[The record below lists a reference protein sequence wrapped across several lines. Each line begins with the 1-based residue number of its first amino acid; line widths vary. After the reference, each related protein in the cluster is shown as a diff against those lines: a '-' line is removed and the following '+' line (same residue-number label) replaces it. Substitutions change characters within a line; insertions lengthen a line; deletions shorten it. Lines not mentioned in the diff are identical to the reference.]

1 MNDELQNPNGKRGG
15 VMDEMKPR
23 ILCVDDEPQILKLFE
38 GILVS
43 NGYEVVKGNNGE
55 EALEKIRSER
65 IDLVLSDVTM
75 PKMDGF
81 ELCRQ
86 IKGDERYRDIPVVM
100 VTGLTA
106 KEERVKGIEAGAEDF
121 ISKPIDATEV
131 LARVRMLLKVRE
143 EHERNIGQLLIDMGF
158 ITEEQLQEGLILA
171 KEENMKV
178 GEALYSLGILDKDRL
193 YWVLSTQLKMNY
205 VELSPEMMDQE
216 LIRQFPMDVL
226 EELLCLPLYET
237 GEEIH
242 FAMADPTDLDVVRS
256 IKGLRPGK
264 RAQIH
269 LALPERI
276 LEILKLFQQEG
287 RTQLHPSPIIPFEG
301 KPVQVSVESASSEE
315 ISTAERFLN
324 DFISILL
331 SMSKGDAYWLYRT
344 PHLCRLFSQKGMKF
358 TLLEEYPEE
367 IYSSIKERLG
377 HYQRDNR
384 LFIHEESTKWQ
395 GAFKWMQVDCLDGEM
410 IGIEQIPVFS
420 WEDFSKSHPQIPS
433 LIKDL
438 QQLFHKHRHLLIGS
452 KDRLFVKQCCY
463 ALLMAEDLF
472 TEFPPPIFVEG
483 EIDIYFPGA
492 AQLTKRNGLEIFRT
506 TSIPFL
512 FCEIEF
518 EKTPGDLFSG
528 NCQHTIFYHPFS
540 TIETMKEALSTRQ
553 DWRQAGFKTL
563 FFEPYQWK
571 MI

>member
-1 MNDELQNPNGKRGG
+1 MTETR
-15 VMDEMKPR
+15 PR

-38 GILVS
+38 GILVP
-43 NGYEVVKGNNGE
+43 NGYEVVTGNNGE

-65 IDLVLSDVTM
+65 IDLVLSDVSM

-100 VTGLTA
+100 ITGLTA

-131 LARVRMLLKVRE
+131 LARVRMLLKARE

-178 GEALYSLGILDKDRL
+178 GEALYSLGVLDKDRL

-205 VELSPEMMDQE
+205 VELSPEMMDRE

-237 GEEIH
+237 GKEIH

-264 RAQIH
+264 STQIH

-287 RTQLHPSPIIPFEG
+287 RTQLHPSTIIPFEG
-301 KPVQVSVESASSEE
+301 KPVQVSAESTSSEE
-315 ISTAERFLN
+315 ISKTEHFLN

-331 SMSKGDAYWLYRT
+331 SMSKGEAYWLYRT
-344 PHLCRLFSQKGMKF
+344 LHQCRLFSQKGMKF

-367 IYSSIKERLG
+367 IYPSIKERLG
-377 HYQRDNR
+377 QYKKDNL
-384 LFIHEESTKWQ
+384 LFIYEESTKRQ

-410 IGIEQIPVFS
+410 VRIEQIPEFL
-420 WEDFSKSHPQIPS
+420 WEEFSKSHPQIPG

-463 ALLMAEDLF
+463 ALLIAEDLF
-472 TEFPPPIFVEG
+472 AEFPPPTFVEE

-492 AQLTKRNGLEIFRT
+492 AQLTKHNFLKIFRT

-512 FCEIEF
+512 FCEVEF
-518 EKTPGDLFSG
+518 GKPLGEIFSG
-528 NCQHTIFYHPFS
+528 GFQHTICYHSFS
-540 TIETMKEALSTRQ
+540 TIETMKEALSIRQ

>member
-1 MNDELQNPNGKRGG
+1 M
-15 VMDEMKPR
+15 MTTKPR
-23 ILCVDDEPQILKLFE
+23 ILCVDDEPNVLKFLE
-38 GILVS
+38 AILVKS
-43 NGYEVVKGNNGE
+43 EYEVIPAENGE

-86 IKGDERYRDIPVVM
+86 IKGDERYRDIPVVII
-100 VTGLTA
+100 TGLTA
-106 KEERVKGIEAGAEDF
+106 KEERVKGIESGAEDF

-205 VELSPEMMDQE
+205 VELSPEMMDRE

-264 RAQIH
+264 SAQIH

-301 KPVQVSVESASSEE
+301 RPVQVSVESASSEK

-324 DFISILL
+324 DFMSILL
-331 SMSKGDAYWLYRT
+331 SIPEGETFWLYRT
-344 PHLCRLFSQKGMKF
+344 PHQCRLFSQKGMKVMP
-358 TLLEEYPEE
+358 LQEYPEE
-367 IYSSIKERLG
+367 IYPSIKERLG
-377 HYQRDNR
+377 QYKRDHR
-384 LFIHEESTKWQ
+384 LFIHEESTKRQ
-395 GAFKWMQVDCLDGEM
+395 LAFKWVQVDCLDGEM
-410 IGIEQIPVFS
+410 IRIEQIPVFS
-420 WEDFSKSHPQIPS
+420 WEAFSKSHPQIPS

-438 QQLFHKHRHLLIGS
+438 QQLLHEHRRLLIGS

-463 ALLMAEDLF
+463 ALLIAENLF
-472 TEFPPPIFVEG
+472 VEFPPPIFVE
-483 EIDIYFPGA
+483 EEMDIYFPRT
-492 AQLTKRNGLEIFRT
+492 AQLTKHNFLEIFRT

-512 FCEIEF
+512 FCDIEY
-518 EKTPGDLFSG
+518 EKAPGDLFLD
-528 NCQHTIFYHPFS
+528 NYQHTIFYHPFS
-540 TIETMKEALSTRQ
+540 TIEMMKKALSVRQ
-553 DWRQAGFKTL
+553 DWHQTGFKAI
-563 FFEPYQWK
+563 FFSQYQWK
-571 MI
+571 SV

>member
-1 MNDELQNPNGKRGG
+1 MIDTKA
-15 VMDEMKPR
+15 R
-23 ILCVDDEPQILKLFE
+23 ILCVDDEPNVLKFLEAVF
-38 GILVS
+38 VP
-43 NGYEVVKGNNGE
+43 NGYEVTKAENGE

-65 IDLVLSDVTM
+65 IDLVLSDVSM

-100 VTGLTA
+100 ITGLTA
-106 KEERVKGIEAGAEDF
+106 KEERVKGIEAGAADF
-121 ISKPIDATEV
+121 ISKPIDAAEV

-143 EHERNIGQLLIDMGF
+143 EHERKIGQLLIDMGF

-264 RAQIH
+264 SAQIH

-301 KPVQVSVESASSEE
+301 RPVQVSLESASSEK
-315 ISTAERFLN
+315 ISTAERFLD
-324 DFISILL
+324 DFMSILL
-331 SMSKGDAYWLYRT
+331 SIPEGETFWLYRT
-344 PHLCRLFSQKGMKF
+344 PHQCRLFSQKGMKVMP
-358 TLLEEYPEE
+358 LQEYPEE
-367 IYSSIKERLG
+367 IYPFIKERLG
-377 HYQRDNR
+377 QYKRDHR
-384 LFIHEESTKWQ
+384 LFIHDESTKRQ
-395 GAFKWMQVDCLDGEM
+395 LAFKWVQVDCLDGEM
-410 IGIEQIPVFS
+410 IRIEQIPVFS
-420 WEDFSKSHPQIPS
+420 WEAFSKSHPQIHS

-438 QQLFHKHRHLLIGS
+438 QQLLHEHRRLLIGS

-463 ALLMAEDLF
+463 ALLIAENLF
-472 TEFPPPIFVEG
+472 VEFPPPTFVE
-483 EIDIYFPGA
+483 EEMDIYFPRT
-492 AQLTKRNGLEIFRT
+492 AQLTKHNFLKIFRT

-512 FCEIEF
+512 FCDIEY
-518 EKTPGDLFSG
+518 EKAPGDLFLD
-528 NCQHTIFYHPFS
+528 NYQHTIFYHPFS
-540 TIETMKEALSTRQ
+540 TIEIMKEALSVHQ
-553 DWRQAGFKTL
+553 DWRQAGFKAI
-563 FFEPYQWK
+563 FFSQYQWK
-571 MI
+571 SV

>member
-1 MNDELQNPNGKRGG
+1 MIDT
-15 VMDEMKPR
+15 KPR
-23 ILCVDDEPQILKLFE
+23 ILCVDDEPNVLKFLEAVF
-38 GILVS
+38 VP
-43 NGYEVVKGNNGE
+43 NGYEVVKAEDGE
-55 EALEKIRSER
+55 EAFEKIRSER
-65 IDLVLSDVTM
+65 MDLVLSDVSM

-100 VTGLTA
+100 ITGLTA
-106 KEERVKGIEAGAEDF
+106 KEERVKGIEAGAADF
-121 ISKPIDATEV
+121 ISKPIDAAEV
-131 LARVRMLLKVRE
+131 LARVRMLLKARE
-143 EHERNIGQLLIDMGF
+143 EHERKIGQLLIDMGF

-193 YWVLSTQLKMNY
+193 YWVLSKQLKMNY

-264 RAQIH
+264 SAQIH

-301 KPVQVSVESASSEE
+301 RPVQVSVESASSEE
-315 ISTAERFLN
+315 ISKTEHFLN

-331 SMSKGDAYWLYRT
+331 SIPEGETFWLYRT
-344 PHLCRLFSQKGMKF
+344 PHQCRLFSQKGMKVMP
-358 TLLEEYPEE
+358 LQEYPEE
-367 IYSSIKERLG
+367 IYPSIKERLG
-377 HYQRDNR
+377 QYKRDHR
-384 LFIHEESTKWQ
+384 LFIHEESTKRQ
-395 GAFKWMQVDCLDGEM
+395 LAFKWVQVDCLDGEM
-410 IGIEQIPVFS
+410 IRIEQIPVFS
-420 WEDFSKSHPQIPS
+420 WEAFSKSHPQIPS

-438 QQLFHKHRHLLIGS
+438 QQLLHEHRRLLIGS

-463 ALLMAEDLF
+463 ALLIAENLF
-472 TEFPPPIFVEG
+472 VEFPPPIFVE
-483 EIDIYFPGA
+483 EEMDIYFPRT
-492 AQLTKRNGLEIFRT
+492 AQLTKHNFLEIFRT

-512 FCEIEF
+512 FCDIEY
-518 EKTPGDLFSG
+518 EKAPGDLFLD
-528 NCQHTIFYHPFS
+528 NYQHTIFYHPFS
-540 TIETMKEALSTRQ
+540 TIEMMKKALSVRQ
-553 DWRQAGFKTL
+553 DWHQTGFKAI
-563 FFEPYQWK
+563 FFSQYQWK
-571 MI
+571 SV